1 MIKENVNNDAKYRFV
16 NLESSCNSSLS
27 RTKSPSGHSFM
38 PGSPNTFKIADRIR
52 NSKAQEFSEIL
63 KRSKSTKR
71 LSQEMSITG
80 PPSTIKQLKR
90 RIYINRVNSDR
101 S

>member
-1 MIKENVNNDAKYRFV
+1 MIKDNAINDAKYRFV

-27 RTKSPSGHSFM
+27 RTKSPSGHSFK
-38 PGSPNTFKIADRIR
+38 PGSPNTFNISGRIR
-52 NSKAQEFSEIL
+52 DIKAQDFSESL
-63 KRSKSTKR
+63 KRSKSTKKM
-71 LSQEMSITG
+71 SQERSITD
-80 PPSTIKQLKR
+80 PPSTIKQLKQ